1 MTPDPAS
8 IVGLAGCLAA
18 LFSLLALRR
27 YHAIASCESTR
38 LRSEFER
45 LEALCRGQTDS
56 LRRDFTALELSLQN
70 TDEILREG
78 RLNGTSRAQAMR
90 LLRSGMSP
98 DTAAATLGLAQRE
111 VKLLA
116 AVAQLLTTG

>member
-8 IVGLAGCLAA
+8 MVGLAGCLAA

-27 YHAIASCESTR
+27 YHSIASCESAR

-45 LEALCRGQTDS
+45 LEALF
-56 LRRDFTALELSLQN
+56 RRDFTALELSLQN
-70 TDEILREG
+70 TGEMLREG
-78 RLNGTSRAQAMR
+78 RLHGTSRAQAMR

-98 DTAAATLGLAQRE
+98 ETAAATLGMAQRE

-116 AVAQLLTTG
+116 AVAQLLTPN

>member
-1 MTPDPAS
+1 MMPDAAS
-8 IVGLAGCLAA
+8 MVGLAGCLAA

-27 YHAIASCESTR
+27 YHAIASCESAR
-38 LRSEFER
+38 LRCEFER

-56 LRRDFTALELSLQN
+56 LRRDFTALELSMQN

-78 RLNGTSRAQAMR
+78 RLYGTSRAQAMR

-98 DTAAATLGLAQRE
+98 DTAAATLGMAQRE

-116 AVAQLLTTG
+116 AVAQLLTAG